1 MTLCSSKTFFFSVS
15 LHFSYFVLVL
25 FSFCE
30 QLSFGDNILVRDGRW
45 VVSSFPL
52 VAGTLSSTDMCKP
65 CTYCKHLCEFMGA
78 LVLLFPQGPP
88 SPLVFT
94 LFLPPLPWGSQLG
107 WSVSRSLTLC
117 TMSGCGSLH
126 PFLPAFEEASQT
138 MIYESKKILLEII
151 LLISFRQETLH
162 LCTI

>member
-1 MTLCSSKTFFFSVS
+1 MPLS
-15 LHFSYFVLVL
+15 
-25 FSFCE
+25 SFCVGHLLLGLGPTARVVCFPSDPLLE
-30 QLSFGDNILVRDGRW
+30 RTNFFTCKWLSNVDSVLVRDGRW

-117 TMSGCGSLH
+117 TMSGCGSLYL
-126 PFLPAFEEASQT
+126 LPTAARENLFDGG
-138 MIYESKKILLEII
+138 
-151 LLISFRQETLH
+151 
-162 LCTI
+162 